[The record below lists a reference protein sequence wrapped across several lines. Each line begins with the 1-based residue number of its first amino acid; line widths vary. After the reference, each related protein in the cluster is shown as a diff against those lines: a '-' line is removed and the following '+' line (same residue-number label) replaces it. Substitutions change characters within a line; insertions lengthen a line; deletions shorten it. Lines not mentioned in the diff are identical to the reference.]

1 MNKKKIVLC
10 LSALAIVGTITTGCG
25 KQAKLKTD
33 ETTVVSFKSGKI
45 TANDLY
51 KELKKDSVEKLINM
65 IDHKLFDKKY
75 PSDDKEQKQVEN
87 QLKQIKTY
95 YGSNDSTY
103 KSALKTYFGVETEEE
118 AKDLLSLEY
127 KRGLAVN
134 DYLEDNITDEEIQK
148 YYDENIYPDIK
159 ASHILISVD
168 TTDKMSDDEKKKAKS
183 AALKKAKEVISKLE
197 KGEKFADLAKKYST
211 DKDTASNG
219 GNLGYINSDDMDAS
233 FWNSLK
239 DLKKDEYT
247 KEPIETSYGYEIIKN
262 EGEKKKASLKSKKSS
277 IKKTLA
283 KEKLSNNS
291 SLYYKSLIEI
301 RKNKNITFGDSEL
314 EKDYN
319 DYMDTL
325 IENAT
330 KNQSSS
336 NSSSN

>member
-1 MNKKKIVLC
+1 MNKKKIILC

-25 KQAKLKTD
+25 KQAKLKT
-33 ETTVVSFKSGKI
+33 EENTVVSFKKGKI

-75 PSDDKEQKQVEN
+75 PSDDTEEKQVEN
-87 QLKQIKTY
+87 Q
-95 YGSNDSTY
+95 STY
-103 KSALKTYFGVETEEE
+103 KSALKTYFGVETEDE
-118 AKDLLSLEY
+118 AKELLSLEY

-134 DYLEDNITDEEIQK
+134 DYLKDNITDEEIQK

-183 AALKKAKEVISKLE
+183 SALKKAKEVISKLE
-197 KGEKFADLAKKYST
+197 KGEKFEDLAKKYST

-219 GNLGYINSDDMDAS
+219 GSLGYINSDDMDAS

-239 DLKKDEYT
+239 DLKKGEYT
-247 KEPIETSYGYEIIKN
+247 KEPVETSYGYEIIKN

-283 KEKLSNNS
+283 KEKLSNDS

-301 RKNKNITFGDSEL
+301 RKSKNITFGDSEL

-336 NSSSN
+336 NSNQ

>member
-1 MNKKKIVLC
+1 MNKKKIILC

-33 ETTVVSFKSGKI
+33 EITVVSFKKGKI

-75 PSDDKEQKQVEN
+75 PSDDTEEKQVEN

-95 YGSNDSTY
+95 YGSDESTY
-103 KSALKTYFGVETEEE
+103 KSALKTYFGVETEDE
-118 AKDLLSLEY
+118 AKELLSLEY

-183 AALKKAKEVISKLE
+183 SALKKAKEVISKLE
-197 KGEKFADLAKKYST
+197 NGEKFEDLAKKYST

-219 GNLGYINSDDMDAS
+219 GSLGYINSDDMDAS

-239 DLKKDEYT
+239 DLKKGEYT
-247 KEPIETSYGYEIIKN
+247 KEPVETSYGYEIIKN

-283 KEKLSNNS
+283 KEKLSNDS

-301 RKNKNITFGDSEL
+301 RKSKNITFGDSEL
-314 EKDYN
+314 KKDYN

-336 NSSSN
+336 NSNQ

>member
-1 MNKKKIVLC
+1 MNKKKIILC

-25 KQAKLKTD
+25 KQAKLKT
-33 ETTVVSFKSGKI
+33 EENTVVSFKKGKI

-75 PSDDKEQKQVEN
+75 PSDDTEEKQVEN

-95 YGSNDSTY
+95 YGSDESTY
-103 KSALKTYFGVETEEE
+103 KSALKTYFGVETEDE
-118 AKDLLSLEY
+118 AKELLSLEY

-183 AALKKAKEVISKLE
+183 SALKKAKEVISKLE
-197 KGEKFADLAKKYST
+197 KEEKFEDLAKKYST

-219 GNLGYINSDDMDAS
+219 GSLGYINSDDMDAS

-239 DLKKDEYT
+239 DLKKGEYT
-247 KEPIETSYGYEIIKN
+247 KEPVETSYGYEIIKN

-283 KEKLSNNS
+283 KEKLSNDS

-301 RKNKNITFGDSEL
+301 RKSKNITFGDSEL

-336 NSSSN
+336 NSNQ

>member
-1 MNKKKIVLC
+1 MNKKKIILC

-33 ETTVVSFKSGKI
+33 ENTVVSFKKEKI

-75 PSDDKEQKQVEN
+75 PSDDTEKKQVEN

-95 YGSNDSTY
+95 YGSDESTY
-103 KSALKTYFGVETEEE
+103 KSALKTYFGVETEDE
-118 AKDLLSLEY
+118 AKELLSLEY

-148 YYDENIYPDIK
+148 YYNENIYPDIK

-183 AALKKAKEVISKLE
+183 SALKKAKEVISKLE
-197 KGEKFADLAKKYST
+197 KGEKFEDLAKKYST

-219 GNLGYINSDDMDAS
+219 GSLGYINSDDMDAS

-239 DLKKDEYT
+239 DLKKGEYT
-247 KEPIETSYGYEIIKN
+247 KEPVETSYGYEIIKN

-283 KEKLSNNS
+283 KEKLSNDS
-291 SLYYKSLIEI
+291 SLYYKSLVEI
-301 RKNKNITFGDSEL
+301 RKSKNITFGDSEL

-336 NSSSN
+336 NSNQ

>member
-1 MNKKKIVLC
+1 MNKKKIILC

-33 ETTVVSFKSGKI
+33 EITVVSFKKGKI

-75 PSDDKEQKQVEN
+75 PSDDTEEKQVEN

-95 YGSNDSTY
+95 YGSNESTY
-103 KSALKTYFGVETEEE
+103 KSALKTYFGVETEDE
-118 AKDLLSLEY
+118 AKELLSLEY

-159 ASHILISVD
+159 ASHILTSVD

-183 AALKKAKEVISKLE
+183 SALKKAKEVISKLE
-197 KGEKFADLAKKYST
+197 KGEKFEDLAKKYST

-219 GNLGYINSDDMDAS
+219 GSLGYINSDDMDAS

-239 DLKKDEYT
+239 DLKKGEYT
-247 KEPIETSYGYEIIKN
+247 KEPVETSYGYEIIKN

-283 KEKLSNNS
+283 KEKLSNDS

-301 RKNKNITFGDSEL
+301 RKSKNITFGDSEL

-336 NSSSN
+336 NSNQ

>member
-1 MNKKKIVLC
+1 MNKKKIILC

-33 ETTVVSFKSGKI
+33 ENTVVSFKKGKI

-51 KELKKDSVEKLINM
+51 KELKKESIEKLINM

-75 PSDDKEQKQVEN
+75 PSDDTEEKQVEN

-95 YGSNDSTY
+95 YGSDESTY
-103 KSALKTYFGVETEEE
+103 KSALKTYFGVETEDE
-118 AKDLLSLEY
+118 AKELLSLEY

-183 AALKKAKEVISKLE
+183 SALKKAKEVISKLE
-197 KGEKFADLAKKYST
+197 KGEKFEDLAKKYST

-219 GNLGYINSDDMDAS
+219 GSLGYINSDDMDAS

-239 DLKKDEYT
+239 DLKKGEYT
-247 KEPIETSYGYEIIKN
+247 KEPVETSYGYEIIKN
-262 EGEKKKASLKSKKSS
+262 EGEKKKAI
-277 IKKTLA
+277 IK
-283 KEKLSNNS
+283 E
-291 SLYYKSLIEI
+291 
-301 RKNKNITFGDSEL
+301 
-314 EKDYN
+314 
-319 DYMDTL
+319 
-325 IENAT
+325 
-330 KNQSSS
+330 
-336 NSSSN
+336 

>member
-1 MNKKKIVLC
+1 
-10 LSALAIVGTITTGCG
+10 
-25 KQAKLKTD
+25 
-33 ETTVVSFKSGKI
+33 
-45 TANDLY
+45 
-51 KELKKDSVEKLINM
+51 M

-75 PSDDKEQKQVEN
+75 PSDDTEEKQVEN

-95 YGSNDSTY
+95 YGSDESTY
-103 KSALKTYFGVETEEE
+103 KSALKTYFGVETEDE
-118 AKDLLSLEY
+118 AKELLSLEY

-183 AALKKAKEVISKLE
+183 SALKKTKEVISKLE
-197 KGEKFADLAKKYST
+197 KGEKFEDLAKKYST

-219 GNLGYINSDDMDAS
+219 GSLGYINSDDMDAS

-239 DLKKDEYT
+239 DLKKGEYT
-247 KEPIETSYGYEIIKN
+247 KEPVETSYGYEIIKN

-283 KEKLSNNS
+283 KEKLSNDS

-330 KNQSSS
+330 KNQSNS
-336 NSSSN
+336 NSNQ

>member
-1 MNKKKIVLC
+1 M
-10 LSALAIVGTITTGCG
+10 
-25 KQAKLKTD
+25 
-33 ETTVVSFKSGKI
+33 
-45 TANDLY
+45 
-51 KELKKDSVEKLINM
+51 
-65 IDHKLFDKKY
+65 
-75 PSDDKEQKQVEN
+75 
-87 QLKQIKTY
+87 
-95 YGSNDSTY
+95 
-103 KSALKTYFGVETEEE
+103 
-118 AKDLLSLEY
+118 
-127 KRGLAVN
+127 
-134 DYLEDNITDEEIQK
+134 EEIQK

-183 AALKKAKEVISKLE
+183 SALKKAKEVISKLE
-197 KGEKFADLAKKYST
+197 KGEKFEDLAKKYST

-219 GNLGYINSDDMDAS
+219 GSLGYINSDDMDAS

-239 DLKKDEYT
+239 DLKKGEYT
-247 KEPIETSYGYEIIKN
+247 KEPVETSYGYEIIKN

-283 KEKLSNNS
+283 KEKLSNDS

-301 RKNKNITFGDSEL
+301 RKSKNITFGDSEL

-336 NSSSN
+336 NSNQ

>member
-95 YGSNDSTY
+95 YGSDDSTY
-103 KSALKTYFGVETEEE
+103 KSALKTYFGVKTEEE

-159 ASHILISVD
+159 ASHILISVN

-197 KGEKFADLAKKYST
+197 KGEKFADLAKEYST

-283 KEKLSNNS
+283 KEKLSNDS